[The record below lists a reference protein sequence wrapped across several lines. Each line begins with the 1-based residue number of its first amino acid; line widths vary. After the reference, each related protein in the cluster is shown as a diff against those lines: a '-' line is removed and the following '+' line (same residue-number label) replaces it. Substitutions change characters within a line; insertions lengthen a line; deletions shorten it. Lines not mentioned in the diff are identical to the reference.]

1 MSTMAAVLRLLL
13 VACAALAALAQE
25 TRSLR
30 IGVVAQNARP
40 MFYGV
45 PGSGWEGENGARG
58 PRPASMA
65 GRFSLAQRTSL
76 RTAGFEVAVRTQMC
90 TAASISCTVVELASL
105 EDRIPALQNGTVDA
119 VLARFSV
126 TPERRTQVTFVNP
139 FYYAAGKQRLSPVQ
153 LDPCQTWLAPGPP
166 GEATDLRCLETPL
179 RAGGELFTLNS
190 SLPNFPNGWADIAG
204 KPVCLQSG
212 EAAPA

>member
-58 PRPASMA
+58 PRPASMGA
-65 GRFSLAQRTSL
+65 SPSPSALLLAPQALRWQCGPKCARPRLSLARWWS
-76 RTAGFEVAVRTQMC
+76 
-90 TAASISCTVVELASL
+90 
-105 EDRIPALQNGTVDA
+105 
-119 VLARFSV
+119 
-126 TPERRTQVTFVNP
+126 
-139 FYYAAGKQRLSPVQ
+139 
-153 LDPCQTWLAPGPP
+153 
-166 GEATDLRCLETPL
+166 
-179 RAGGELFTLNS
+179 
-190 SLPNFPNGWADIAG
+190 
-204 KPVCLQSG
+204 
-212 EAAPA
+212 